1 MISLI
6 AIALGGAIGAVLRYL
21 ISTQLNVVILSSIP
35 VGILFVNILGSLIM
49 GMTFSIIELNY
60 IQNPVVQKFI
70 TVGILGAFTT
80 FSTFSLEVFK
90 LINQGFLANAL
101 IYSLISVIFSVTFLI
116 LGIYIIRLLL

>member
-6 AIALGGAIGAVLRYL
+6 AIATGGAIGAILRYL

-35 VGILFVNILGSLIM
+35 IGILFVNIFGSFLM
-49 GMTFSIIELNY
+49 GMTFSMIELNQ

-80 FSTFSLEVFK
+80 FSTFSLEIFK
-90 LINQGFLANAL
+90 LINQGFIVNAL
-101 IYSLISVIFSVTFLI
+101 IYSVTSVIFSVTFLI
-116 LGIYIIRLLL
+116 LGIYFIRLLF

>member
-1 MISLI
+1 MISLL

-60 IQNPVVQKFI
+60 IQNPAVQKFI

-80 FSTFSLEVFK
+80 FSTFSLEVLK

>member
-21 ISTQLNVVILSSIP
+21 ISTQLIVVILSSIP